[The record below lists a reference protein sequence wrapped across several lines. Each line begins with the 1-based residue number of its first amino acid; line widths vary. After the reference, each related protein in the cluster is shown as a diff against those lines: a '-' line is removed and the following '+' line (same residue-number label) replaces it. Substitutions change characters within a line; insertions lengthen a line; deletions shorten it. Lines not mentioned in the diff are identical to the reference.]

1 MERTGLK
8 IAILAAVVMAVSLHG
23 WAAPPATVSG
33 VVRDAQGVAQMGA
46 LVQVMGPNAVMV
58 GRTFTDLHGRYLIS
72 NLLPGRY
79 QVRASAALFV
89 PASHGNLQLTP
100 GARAVVNLTMNAI
113 FDAAAWLP
121 AERRKADEPKDDWT
135 WTLRSVADKPILR
148 IFDENGDVVM
158 MSSSAAEHVKPRD
171 KARASVESGDGGFG
185 TGGIHNVFQLDRSM
199 PDGSDIEV
207 RADMGAQTGPNL
219 RAPSTSLQAGYQRR
233 FGMGSAARLVT
244 SYQSHPE
251 MIGSGGTTGIE
262 AMQMAS
268 AEKTTLGDSV
278 DLEVG
283 GTVYV
288 LRGASY
294 GMASRPFLKVTA
306 HPVSGW
312 SAGYSM
318 ATSRDLQSFAGLNTV
333 ELELPVGVME
343 QGRMRMAS
351 GLHQEFLVSRKVGRG
366 VVQVSYYKDDLHRA
380 MLAGGG
386 ELSAGDLNPAG
397 TGEAP
402 PAEGILADTATGSF
416 RVLGSG
422 YRSQGVNLLMTEP
435 ITPGLWVAV
444 EYSTGDAMAAPADK
458 QAMHLN
464 TISSELKAHA
474 AQSATVALK
483 GRVIHSGTQV
493 RASYRY
499 QPEATVTPVN
509 PYAAF
514 SDQAYLS
521 FLIRQPVRCGRILPD
536 GLEASV
542 DITNLLEQGYRPVL
556 SSDGRMLFLAQ
567 SPRMIQAGLA
577 FNF

>member
-8 IAILAAVVMAVSLHG
+8 IAILAAVLMTVSLRG
-23 WAAPPATVSG
+23 WAAAPAAVSG

-46 LVQVMGPNAVMV
+46 LVQVMGPNAAAV
-58 GRTFTDLHGRYLIS
+58 GTAYTDLHGRYLIA

-79 QVRASAALFV
+79 EVRASAALFT
-89 PASHGNLQLTP
+89 PAFHGNLQLSP
-100 GARAVVNLTMNAI
+100 GARAVVNLTMSAI
-113 FDAAAWLP
+113 FDAAGWIP

-135 WTLRSVADKPILR
+135 WTLRSVANKPILR

-158 MSSSAAEHVKPRD
+158 MSSSAAENTKPAD
-171 KARASVESGDGGFG
+171 KARASVQSGDGGFG
-185 TGGIHNVFQLDRSM
+185 TGGVHNVVQVDRSLA
-199 PDGSDIEV
+199 DGSDVEV
-207 RADMGAQTGPNL
+207 RADLGTRTNPEL

-233 FGMGSAARLVT
+233 FGMAGSGRLVA

-251 MIGSGGTTGIE
+251 MIGNGGTSGLE
-262 AMQMAS
+262 AMQLAS

-288 LRGASY
+288 LRGAGY
-294 GMASRPFLKVTA
+294 GMASRPFLRVTA
-306 HPVSGW
+306 HPASGW
-312 SAGYSM
+312 TAGYRM
-318 ATSRDLQSFAGLNTV
+318 ATSRDLQSFSGLDTV

-343 QGRMRMAS
+343 QGRMRLAS
-351 GLHQEFLVSRKVGRG
+351 GLHQEFTLGRKAGRG
-366 VVQVSYYKDDLHRA
+366 VIQVSYYKDNIERS

-386 ELSAGDLNPAG
+386 ALAVADLSPVA
-397 TGEAP
+397 TG
-402 PAEGILADTATGSF
+402 GVLADTATDTF
-416 RVLGSG
+416 RTLGGG
-422 YRSQGVNLLMTEP
+422 YHTQGVNLLMTEP

-444 EYSTGDAMAAPADK
+444 EYSSGDALAAPSGRRP
-458 QAMHLN
+458 MHLN
-464 TISSELKAHA
+464 TISTELKPRA

-499 QPEATVTPVN
+499 QPEAMVTPVN
-509 PYAAF
+509 SYAAF

-521 FLIRQPVRCGRILPD
+521 FLIRQPIRVGRMLPD
-536 GLEASV
+536 GLEATV

-556 SSDGRMLFLAQ
+556 SRDGRMLFVAQ
-567 SPRMIQAGLA
+567 APRMIQGGLA